1 MTSIS
6 EHLKR
11 FKVAIYTR
19 VSTRYQVDKD
29 SLQVQRRELIAYSE
43 MILGISDYV
52 IFEDAGYSAKNTD
65 RPDFLR
71 MMERLRTGEF
81 THLLVWKCDR
91 ISRNIIDFATMSE
104 ELKQLGV
111 TFVSKNEQFD
121 TSTAMGEAML
131 QIIMIFAQFE
141 RKQTSER
148 VTAVMLSRAEIG
160 QWNGGRIPY
169 GYSYDKEEKVFSLH
183 PTEYKV
189 YNMICDLYE
198 QYQSTLYVSR
208 RLNELGLRTRRN
220 TEWSA
225 TTVHK
230 ILSNIFYTGDYLY
243 NVHNDGK
250 GISTRDEGEWIKIEN
265 HHVPAITRERFA
277 RIQFIL
283 QRNKRGGNAKGETHI
298 RKNIHIF
305 AGLVCC
311 GKCGANMSATLDRR
325 RANGWRPSIY
335 ACSKHRNNAS
345 VCTNKYISDRVLG
358 PFVLNYIAN
367 IIRAKNNTSASTSLE
382 TLERKLLRGEI
393 FSQVDHIEQDGL
405 ATMLDILLAGKTGME
420 YRPPTAFSEESNQIN
435 EREILEDR
443 RRKKETALNRLRSL
457 YLYGDEETSEKDYII
472 EREKIMREL
481 TVIEARL
488 AELQRQESSVAVSSE
503 EFIQKA
509 SYFIMV
515 EKLLDDRY
523 VDYEK
528 YIRKIDPMIPRD
540 FLNNIIQQIVVTDG
554 RVTSISFKNGMTHQF
569 VYKT

>member
-65 RPDFLR
+65 RPDFIR

-169 GYSYDKEEKVFSLH
+169 GYSYDKEERVFSLH

-382 TLERKLLRGEI
+382 TLERKLLRGET

-420 YRPPTAFSEESNQIN
+420 YRPPTAFGEESNQIN

-481 TVIEARL
+481 TAIEARL
-488 AELQRQESSVAVSSE
+488 AELQRQESSAAVSSE